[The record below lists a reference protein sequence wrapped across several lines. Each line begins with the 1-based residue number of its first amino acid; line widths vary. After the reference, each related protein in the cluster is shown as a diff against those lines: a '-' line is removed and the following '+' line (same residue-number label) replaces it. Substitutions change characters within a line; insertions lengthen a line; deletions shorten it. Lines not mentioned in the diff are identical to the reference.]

1 MKIADKKLNK
11 EITERKQ
18 AEEKYRSLFVSSRD
32 AIMTL
37 APPDWKFTSGNPT
50 AFKLFGTKNEAEFVS
65 LGPWEVSPEYQPN
78 GQLSSVKA
86 KEMIGK
92 AMKEGSNFFEWTHKR
107 IDGTEFY
114 TTVLLTR
121 MKLEGKNI
129 LQATVRDITERKRV
143 EKALESSN
151 RNLELAVSKL
161 EDANRELKDFVY
173 IASHDLRE
181 PLRKI
186 YSFGEL
192 LKDSLWEKL
201 DGDDKEN
208 LEFMIDGASRMTAM
222 IEGLLTYSR
231 VGTKGKQFGTVDLN
245 EVVEQLQQLELAK
258 LLEETGGTIEVPL
271 PLPIVEADTVQM
283 RQLLQNLIANGIKY
297 RRKEVQPQIVISAE
311 NTDGDKVRIKVK
323 DNGIGI
329 DEKYHKDIFKMF
341 RRLHSREEYGG
352 TGIGLA
358 VCKKIMD
365 RHNGQ
370 IGVESNP
377 GEGTTF
383 WFTLSPANEMAAV
396 S

>member
-1 MKIADKKLNK
+1 
-11 EITERKQ
+11 
-18 AEEKYRSLFVSSRD
+18 
-32 AIMTL
+32 
-37 APPDWKFTSGNPT
+37 
-50 AFKLFGTKNEAEFVS
+50 
-65 LGPWEVSPEYQPN
+65 
-78 GQLSSVKA
+78 
-86 KEMIGK
+86 
-92 AMKEGSNFFEWTHKR
+92 
-107 IDGTEFY
+107 
-114 TTVLLTR
+114 

-329 DEKYHKDIFKMF
+329 DEKYHEDIFKMF

-383 WFTLSPANEMAAV
+383 WFTLSPANEVAAV